1 MIGEQFLSKFTHRW
15 LIAVAVV
22 TCLACP
28 AQAQFGFGAGIVRGG
43 VVGGVSVDAEGA
55 VQNASS
61 LERAGWLKEMR
72 KAISE
77 PSGALADKTQL
88 RMISLSKL
96 QSEIARAK
104 ANDQPLS
111 DDVLYLAGLQRV
123 EYVFVYPEQHD
134 IVLAGPAEGWVVRH
148 DASVVGKTTG
158 RPVLQLEDLLTALR
172 TTEASRQQAISV
184 SIDPTPEGEVRLNR
198 LLAQARTAG
207 AGFNPTSMESAMRE
221 AFGPQVV
228 KLTTIASDSRMA
240 HTLVAADYR
249 MKRLAMDLE
258 ESPVAGLPSYMSM
271 IRNGGA
277 SQGAQP
283 RWWMSCDYDAIL
295 HSEDM
300 LAWKLTG
307 RGIKALSED
316 ELVDAQGARS
326 GTGRANKFAQRWAD
340 LFTEKFDELCAHNAA
355 FGDLRNLMDLNIVAT
370 VISGHE
376 LEKVAGCDFG
386 LLKGEADQLPTPS
399 WKTPKTIS
407 PECSFVKGRSG
418 WTVSASGGV
427 ELNPWQVVSQQAKSD
442 SAVKVVYAKAAKPD
456 GVAQGNKWWW

>member
-1 MIGEQFLSKFTHRW
+1 MISGQILSSITQRW
-15 LIAVAVV
+15 LIALAVV
-22 TCLACP
+22 ACFACP
-28 AQAQFGFGAGIVRGG
+28 AQAQFGFGGIGRIG

-55 VQNASS
+55 VQNTSA

-72 KAISE
+72 DAVHE
-77 PSGALADKTQL
+77 PSGKLANQTEL

-96 QSEIARAK
+96 QSEIAQAM
-104 ANDQPLS
+104 ANNQPLP
-111 DDVLYLAGLQRV
+111 DEVLYLAGLQRV
-123 EYVFVYPEQHD
+123 EYVFVYPEQND
-134 IVLAGPAEGWVVRH
+134 IVLAGPAEGWVVRQ
-148 DASVVGKTTG
+148 DATVVGKTTG

-198 LLAQARTAG
+198 LLAQVRTAG
-207 AGFNPTSMESAMRE
+207 AGFNPANLEGAMRE
-221 AFGPQVV
+221 AFGPQIV
-228 KLTTIASDSRMA
+228 KLTTVATDSRMA
-240 HTLVAADYR
+240 QTLVAADYR
-249 MKRLAMDLE
+249 MKRLAMNLE

-271 IRNGGA
+271 IRDGGA

-295 HSEDM
+295 HSDDM

-307 RGIKALSED
+307 RGIKAMSED
-316 ELVDAQGARS
+316 ELVDVQGARS

-355 FGDLRNLMDLNIVAT
+355 FGDLRNVMDLNIVAT
-370 VISGHE
+370 VISGHD
-376 LEKVAGCDFG
+376 LERIAGCDFG

-399 WKTPKTIS
+399 WKTPKTIA

-427 ELNPWQVVSQQAKSD
+427 ELNPWQVVSQQSKTD
-442 SAVKVVYAKAAKPD
+442 TAVKVVYAQAAHPD
-456 GVAQGNKWWW
+456 AAHPGDKWWW

>member
-1 MIGEQFLSKFTHRW
+1 MIGEQILSNITHRW

-22 TCLACP
+22 TCMACP
-28 AQAQFGFGAGIVRGG
+28 AQAQFGFGGIARVG

-55 VQNASS
+55 VQNASAI
-61 LERAGWLKEMR
+61 ERAGWLKEMR
-72 KAISE
+72 EAIHE
-77 PSGALADKTQL
+77 PTGELADKTEL

-96 QSEIARAK
+96 QSEIAHAK
-104 ANDQPLS
+104 ANDRPLS
-111 DDVLYLAGLQRV
+111 DEVLYLAGLQRI
-123 EYVFVYPEQHD
+123 EYIFVYPEQND

-172 TTEASRQQAISV
+172 TTEASRQKAISV

-198 LLAQARTAG
+198 LLAQVRTSG
-207 AGFNPTSMESAMRE
+207 AGFDPTSLELAMRE
-221 AFGPQVV
+221 AFGPQTV
-228 KLTTIASDSRMA
+228 KLTTVASDSRMA

-249 MKRLAMDLE
+249 MKRLAMNLE

-271 IRNGGA
+271 IRDGG
-277 SQGAQP
+277 SNQKLQP

-295 HSEDM
+295 HSDDM

-307 RGIKALSED
+307 RGIKAMSED
-316 ELVDAQGARS
+316 ELVDNQGTRS

-355 FGDLRNLMDLNIVAT
+355 FGDLRNVMDLNIVAT

-399 WKTPKTIS
+399 WKTPKTIT
-407 PECSFVKGRSG
+407 PECSFVKGRVG

-442 SAVKVVYAKAAKPD
+442 SAVKVVYAKAVKPTA
-456 GVAQGNKWWW
+456 AQGDAWWW